1 MAEKTFITIAKC
13 GLACEVCQHFINRD
27 CLGCV
32 KENELNSRCLIFKC
46 TVEKNIQYCI
56 QCMEF
61 PCKFMQGISKAY
73 CPVFTEIKSKIKVL
87 PYVVCDTLQDR
98 DPKRLLK
105 AQIETI

>member
-1 MAEKTFITIAKC
+1 MAETTYITIAKC
-13 GLACEVCQHFINRD
+13 GLACEVCLHFINRD

-32 KENELNSRCLIFKC
+32 KENELNIRCLIFKC

-73 CPVFTEIKSKIKVL
+73 CPVLTEIKSKTKVL
-87 PYVVCDTLQDR
+87 TLCSDTLQDR

-105 AQIETI
+105 SQIEAI

>member
-1 MAEKTFITIAKC
+1 MVEKTYITIAKC

-27 CLGCV
+27 CLGCI

-46 TVEKNIQYCI
+46 AEEKNIQYCI

-73 CPVFTEIKSKIKVL
+73 CPVLTEIKSRIKVL
-87 PYVVCDTLQDR
+87 PYVVSDTLQGR
-98 DPKRLLK
+98 NQKHLLK
-105 AQIETI
+105 ILNRD